1 MVWNCN
7 SLMRRRISL
16 KHNVTSP
23 FVYDLIVKSAYK
35 SIRDLTS
42 AKVPGK
48 LHATVKTS
56 SRTK

>member
-1 MVWNCN
+1 MVWNCD
-7 SLMRRRISL
+7 SLMKRSIGL
-16 KHNVTSP
+16 KHNVASP
-23 FVYDLIVKSAYK
+23 FVYNSIVKSSYQN
-35 SIRDLTS
+35 IRDLAS